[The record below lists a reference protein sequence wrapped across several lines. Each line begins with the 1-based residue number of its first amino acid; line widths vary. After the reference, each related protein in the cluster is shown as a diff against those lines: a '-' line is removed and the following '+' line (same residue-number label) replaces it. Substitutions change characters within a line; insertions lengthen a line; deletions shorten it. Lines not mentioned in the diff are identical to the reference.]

1 MDMASVRKWVI
12 FFMGILAA
20 ILIADTIST
29 TIVNLAGIIG
39 WVKFVASFILYAVLF
54 FGVLYALQ
62 KIFGIEFFSFSMM
75 EK

>member
-1 MDMASVRKWVI
+1 
-12 FFMGILAA
+12 MGILAA

-62 KIFGIEFFSFSMM
+62 KIFGIEFFSFSGM